1 MCSGFSLGKIV
12 CFRGLEFI
20 ADCFGDLSLSP
31 KGSNSGV
38 VFMGSTCSGSP
49 SLWDMIEDSTKEFY
63 LASSGEGGLHPPLLP
78 DARHGGSAI
87 PSRNH
92 IMAGGCSDHSGHDDG
107 FTMALAQQLDTGLPL
122 ERWRAF

>member
-63 LASSGEGGLHPPLLP
+63 SASRGEGG
-78 DARHGGSAI
+78 GGSILPFSQMHDMGAL
-87 PSRNH
+87 PSP
-92 IMAGGCSDHSGHDDG
+92 AATTSWLED
-107 FTMALAQQLDTGLPL
+107 ALTT
-122 ERWRAF
+122 